1 MISVLSRNGQIGKY
15 RLPNKQERDFVMDKE
30 KDLIVLEKSY
40 LPDSEGNVVE
50 TYDIPVRGEDEAL
63 GVYASLLSC
72 LISDQLINL
81 MRVLSEDS
89 NTHEKGTVIEVLDNK
104 E

>member
-1 MISVLSRNGQIGKY
+1 MKY
-15 RLPNKQERDFVMDKE
+15 SPTNRQGRANAMNKKE
-30 KDLIVLEKSY
+30 DLIVLEKSY

-50 TYDIPVRGEDEAL
+50 TYDIPVRAEDEAL

-72 LISDQLINL
+72 LISDKLINL
-81 MRVLSEDS
+81 MKVLSEDS

-104 E
+104 G